1 MWSTKCPV
9 GEMSIRGNVLVGKC
23 PVGEVSFGELYVRG
37 NVCRGTFRRGSDSRG
52 TVRIPLT
59 TAIIYDYCNLVVKID
74 LFTSIYFLQILIKP

>member
-1 MWSTKCPV
+1 MWST
-9 GEMSIRGNVLVGKC
+9 KC
-23 PVGEVSFGELYVRG
+23 PVGEVSFGELHVRG
-37 NVCRGTFRRGSDSRG
+37 NVCRGTFRRGSDSRGIVLGEVSIGELSSRG